1 MVLWSIKEKMRKKGT
16 KASLLA
22 SARSVPNLSVLSKQN
37 GPPTTQVN
45 ANNVTPSTLSYY
57 YAHTPLPP
65 QHQHLINNMLNS
77 QQSPN
82 ASTLG
87 GDQLSSADVQQL
99 SEMLY
104 FPKYKKATHSAVCY
118 RCKHQMINI
127 VFDAG
132 SSTNISNTEQVNFSP
147 RILTSSTG
155 SGASALLKVYDPNL
169 YNLNYNESSTPTD
182 FVDNSEQAMM
192 ENGMAMA
199 GTSYSTTIDSP
210 LTYPSSFTGESLLS
224 QSVTASTSPELT
236 SSTAEANPETPTS
249 ATNLVKTVSFANS
262 NPKRSD
268 ASLLR
273 ESFLKAPS
281 TPAGSSASL
290 KDPKQ
295 IDKKRFSFNPNAKK
309 KEIQQMKQIQLE
321 KEKEQ
326 QKLQQRIN
334 QLNDEVQQL
343 EKRVISP
350 ETYDMNVEY
359 VKELFQYVSD
369 TIKVDTPL
377 CLECMEQVAS
387 QLNHQLTKI
396 KDEENI
402 YVCHYEKMKEQSFP
416 DENDLLKEM
425 LELEEEEKNLRKEL
439 NSLQKEEAELYELDK
454 TQEAREEA
462 FSVLQEAYWKEY
474 NDFHNEVLLYN
485 EEREAI
491 QQRILYVTKE
501 MEKLNSTNVFND
513 SFHIWY
519 EGHFGTINNFRLGK
533 LPTQNVEWNE
543 INAAWGQAALLLF
556 SLSKHKHFAFSKY
569 KIIPMGSFSRIETL
583 DNKNSYDLF
592 GGGSNGGLFWQS
604 KFDKA
609 MVAFLHCLKEIGS
622 FAEKQDTY
630 FELPYK

>member
-132 SSTNISNTEQVNFSP
+132 SSTNISNTEQVNLSP

-439 NSLQKEEAELYELDK
+439 NSLQKEEAELFELDK